1 MLLSLQIEEAQ
12 EKGRKLGILIASL
25 KITDEEREA
34 MLSLLPHM
42 TETQLENFIQALE
55 INYLQAMT
63 QDQDKKLAEDLQK
76 VDEVFQ
82 AKVAQINANTNKELD
97 FII

>member
-1 MLLSLQIEEAQ
+1 MSNIQIAE
-12 EKGRKLGILIASL
+12 EKGRKLGVLIASL
-25 KITDEEREA
+25 KITDQAREA

-42 TETQLENFIQALE
+42 TEAQLEDFTKALE

-76 VDEVFQ
+76 VDEDFQ
-82 AKVAQINANTNKELD
+82 AKVTQINADTNKALD
-97 FII
+97 SII

>member
-1 MLLSLQIEEAQ
+1 MSNIQIAE
-12 EKGRKLGILIASL
+12 EKGRKLGVLIASL
-25 KITDEEREA
+25 KITDQEREA

-42 TETQLENFIQALE
+42 TEAQLEDFTKALE

-76 VDEVFQ
+76 VDEDFQ
-82 AKVAQINANTNKELD
+82 AKVTQINADTNKALD
-97 FII
+97 SII